1 MEDFLQQIEKALS
14 YNLYYI
20 ALQSTLTLP
29 DICGALQSI
38 DGTATKTKYIDWYNT
53 YFLRK
58 TFLSADDCYYFRC
71 SNVHQ
76 GKTTHQN
83 STYSRILF
91 VEPSEKKS
99 IVLNNNIIN
108 GALNIDVNIFC
119 TDMIASVR
127 NWLTLVKNDQTFQK
141 NYSSFI
147 KRYPNGLPPY
157 IVGVPIIS

>member
-29 DICGALQSI
+29 DICGALQST
-38 DGTATKTKYIDWYNT
+38 DGTATKAKYVDWYNT
-53 YFLRK
+53 YFLKK
-58 TFLSADDCYYFRC
+58 TFLSANDCYYFRC
-71 SNVHQ
+71 SNIHQ
-76 GKTTHQN
+76 GKTVHKN

-91 VEPSEKKS
+91 VEPSEKNS

-127 NWLTLVKNDQTFQK
+127 NWLTLVKNDETFQE

>member
-29 DICGALQSI
+29 DICGALQST
-38 DGTATKTKYIDWYNT
+38 DGTATKAKYVDWYNT
-53 YFLRK
+53 YFLKK

-71 SNVHQ
+71 SNIHQ
-76 GKTTHQN
+76 GKTVHKN

-91 VEPSEKKS
+91 VEPSEKNS

-127 NWLTLVKNDQTFQK
+127 NWLTLVKNDETFQE

>member
-29 DICGALQSI
+29 DICGALQST
-38 DGTATKTKYIDWYNT
+38 DGTATKAKYIDWYNT
-53 YFLRK
+53 YFLKK